1 MGKLLIGI
9 GIALLLAG
17 LLVSVLERGGGAG
30 LRLPGDFEFG
40 GRGWRVSAPL
50 ATSLLIS
57 LLLTIVLNLV
67 LWIARRR

>member
-1 MGKLLIGI
+1 MGKLFIGI
-9 GIALLLAG
+9 GMALLLAG
-17 LLVSVLERGGGAG
+17 LLISVMERGGGTG
-30 LRLPGDFEFG
+30 FRLPGDLNFG

-67 LWIARRR
+67 LWIGRRR

>member
-1 MGKLLIGI
+1 MGRLLIGM
-9 GIALLLAG
+9 GMALLVAG
-17 LLVSVLERGGGAG
+17 LLVSLLERGGGAG
-30 LRLPGDFEFG
+30 FRLPGDLEFG

-57 LLLTIVLNLV
+57 LLLTIALNLV